1 MKLIILD
8 FDGTLADTR
17 GLIVKTMQQTLE
29 ALGLETRTDDQCAAM
44 IGLPLK
50 QAFTDLIPMTD
61 EMGERCVETYRC
73 IFNENNALYV
83 IPTFPHVIETLHQLH
98 EQGYTL
104 TIASS
109 RSNRSL
115 MEFVNDMHLNEL
127 IPYVLGAEDVAQAKP
142 HPDPVLQTLKVYGC
156 KPEDALVVGDTW
168 YDIEMGRRAGVR
180 TCGVTYGNGT
190 REELV
195 NAGADFLIDDFGEL
209 VSILKKYHSEDR
221 NPLNDIYNESIISY
235 SAAVAKGDGTLY
247 TRAANSL
254 SNIYIPYL
262 LSSTASTVAIMS
274 RADSSSSTC
283 SSMNQLRRLIEAKSR
298 SSFAM

>member
-29 ALGLETRTDDQCAAM
+29 ALGLESRTDDQCAAM

-61 EMGERCVETYRC
+61 EMGERCVETYRR

-115 MEFVNDMHLNEL
+115 MEFVNDMHLNEI
-127 IPYVLGAEDVAQAKP
+127 IPYVLGAEDVTRAKP
-142 HPDPVLQTLKVYGC
+142 HPEPVLKTLEDYGC
-156 KPEDALVVGDTW
+156 KAEDALVVGDTW
-168 YDIEMGRRAGVR
+168 YDIEMGRQAGVR

-195 NAGADFLIDDFGEL
+195 DAGADFLIDDFGEL
-209 VSILKKYHSEDR
+209 VSILKKYHSED
-221 NPLNDIYNESIISY
+221 
-235 SAAVAKGDGTLY
+235 
-247 TRAANSL
+247 
-254 SNIYIPYL
+254 
-262 LSSTASTVAIMS
+262 
-274 RADSSSSTC
+274 
-283 SSMNQLRRLIEAKSR
+283 
-298 SSFAM
+298 

>member
-29 ALGLETRTDDQCAAM
+29 ALGLEFRTDDQCAAM

-61 EMGERCVETYRC
+61 EMGERCVETYRR

-115 MEFVNDMHLNEL
+115 MEFVNDMHLNEV

-190 REELV
+190 REELAD
-195 NAGADFLIDDFGEL
+195 AGADFLIDDFG
-209 VSILKKYHSEDR
+209 K
-221 NPLNDIYNESIISY
+221 
-235 SAAVAKGDGTLY
+235 
-247 TRAANSL
+247 
-254 SNIYIPYL
+254 
-262 LSSTASTVAIMS
+262 LSSICL
-274 RADSSSSTC
+274 RHAD
-283 SSMNQLRRLIEAKSR
+283 
-298 SSFAM
+298 

>member
-29 ALGLETRTDDQCAAM
+29 ALGLESRTDDQCAAM

-61 EMGERCVETYRC
+61 EMGERCVETYRR

-115 MEFVNDMHLNEL
+115 MEFVNDMHLNEI
-127 IPYVLGAEDVAQAKP
+127 IPYVLGAEDVTRAKP
-142 HPDPVLQTLKVYGC
+142 HPEPVLKTLEDYGC
-156 KPEDALVVGDTW
+156 KVEDALVVGDTW
-168 YDIEMGRRAGVR
+168 YDIEMGRLAGVR

-195 NAGADFLIDDFGEL
+195 NAGADFLIDDFG
-209 VSILKKYHSEDR
+209 K
-221 NPLNDIYNESIISY
+221 
-235 SAAVAKGDGTLY
+235 
-247 TRAANSL
+247 
-254 SNIYIPYL
+254 
-262 LSSTASTVAIMS
+262 LSSICLIH
-274 RADSSSSTC
+274 AD
-283 SSMNQLRRLIEAKSR
+283 
-298 SSFAM
+298 

>member
-29 ALGLETRTDDQCAAM
+29 ALGLESRTDDQCAAM

-50 QAFTDLIPMTD
+50 QAFTHLLPMTD
-61 EMGERCVETYRC
+61 EMGERSVETYRR

-83 IPTFPHVIETLHQLH
+83 IPTFPHVIETLHLLH

-127 IPYVLGAEDVAQAKP
+127 IPYVLGAEDVTRAKP
-142 HPDPVLQTLKVYGC
+142 HPEPVLKTLEDYGC
-156 KPEDALVVGDTW
+156 KAEDALVVGDTW

-195 NAGADFLIDDFGEL
+195 DAGADFLIDDFGEL
-209 VSILKKYHSEDR
+209 VSILKKYHSED
-221 NPLNDIYNESIISY
+221 
-235 SAAVAKGDGTLY
+235 
-247 TRAANSL
+247 
-254 SNIYIPYL
+254 
-262 LSSTASTVAIMS
+262 
-274 RADSSSSTC
+274 
-283 SSMNQLRRLIEAKSR
+283 
-298 SSFAM
+298 

>member
-29 ALGLETRTDDQCAAM
+29 ALGLESRTDDQCAAM

-50 QAFTDLIPMTD
+50 QAFTHLLPMTD
-61 EMGERCVETYRC
+61 EMGERCVETYRR

-115 MEFVNDMHLNEL
+115 MEFVNDMHLNEI
-127 IPYVLGAEDVAQAKP
+127 IPYVLGAEDVTRAKP
-142 HPDPVLQTLKVYGC
+142 HPEPVLKTLEDYGC
-156 KPEDALVVGDTW
+156 KAEDALVVGDTW

-195 NAGADFLIDDFGEL
+195 DAGADFLIDDFGEL
-209 VSILKKYHSEDR
+209 VSILKKYHSED
-221 NPLNDIYNESIISY
+221 
-235 SAAVAKGDGTLY
+235 
-247 TRAANSL
+247 
-254 SNIYIPYL
+254 
-262 LSSTASTVAIMS
+262 
-274 RADSSSSTC
+274 
-283 SSMNQLRRLIEAKSR
+283 
-298 SSFAM
+298 